1 MLKEVDYVSIVGQAK
16 NSSEAM
22 RALADPDANLID
34 VILLDINLPDID
46 GLRLCTLIRERNKN
60 VKIIGLTYVNEAGII
75 SQLIKKGGNGY
86 LLKTMER
93 EELLEAIN
101 QVMDGNIFLSRQ
113 ANEKMLQQ
121 LQAYEITD
129 NKIPS
134 LTRREK
140 EILKLLSE
148 GLTSHEIASHLFLSS
163 YTIDTHRK
171 NMLQKFNVHN
181 TQALLKAVNEFKIL
195 D

>member
-34 VILLDINLPDID
+34 VILLEINS
-46 GLRLCTLIRERNKN
+46 LRLCTLIRERNKN